1 MFRVIL
7 SAVLILFSVSCAEPF
22 VVFSGG
28 KLSGE
33 ITIPPM
39 AWSVADST
47 DTVQLETRLTDPYS
61 INIWAASTG
70 KDLYIA
76 TGPDGA
82 TWTSYIEDSPMVRLR
97 VRQRV
102 YLLKAISI
110 SDVAERKKVSS
121 AYVKKYD
128 LEEDNWVNEARIY
141 RLDRLQVQ
149 QD

>member
-1 MFRVIL
+1 
-7 SAVLILFSVSCAEPF
+7 
-22 VVFSGG
+22 
-28 KLSGE
+28 
-33 ITIPPM
+33 M

-47 DTVQLETRLTDPYS
+47 DTVQIETRLTDQYS

>member
-7 SAVLILFSVSCAEPF
+7 SVVLILVAAGCAEPF

-33 ITIPPM
+33 IAIAPVE
-39 AWSVADST
+39 WSITDST
-47 DTVQLETRLTDPYS
+47 DTVQLETRPTDPYS

-76 TGPDGA
+76 TGSDGA
-82 TWTSYIEDSPMVRLR
+82 TWTSYIEDSPSVRLR
-97 VRQRV
+97 VGQQL
-102 YLLKAISI
+102 YSLQAISI
-110 SDVAERKKVSS
+110 SDVTEREKVSS

-128 LEEDNWVNEARIY
+128 LEEDNWVREARIY
-141 RLDRLQVQ
+141 RLDRL
-149 QD
+149 

>member
-110 SDVAERKKVSS
+110 SV
-121 AYVKKYD
+121 
-128 LEEDNWVNEARIY
+128 
-141 RLDRLQVQ
+141 
-149 QD
+149 